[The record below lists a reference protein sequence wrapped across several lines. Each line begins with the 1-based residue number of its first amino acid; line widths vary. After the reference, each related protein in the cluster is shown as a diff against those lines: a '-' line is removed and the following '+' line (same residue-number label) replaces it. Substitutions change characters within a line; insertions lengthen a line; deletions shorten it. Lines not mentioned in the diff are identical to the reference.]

1 MEISALVVFL
11 NLQLVLDSFLD
22 SYLLNINKNIEKQN
36 IEANNRQAVDIFTRP
51 SSGSWATKIKNGGH
65 TFVVIMSGRRP
76 IPGVQIGGS

>member
-1 MEISALVVFL
+1 MEIPALVVFL

-51 SSGSWATKIKNGGH
+51 SSGS
-65 TFVVIMSGRRP
+65 
-76 IPGVQIGGS
+76 